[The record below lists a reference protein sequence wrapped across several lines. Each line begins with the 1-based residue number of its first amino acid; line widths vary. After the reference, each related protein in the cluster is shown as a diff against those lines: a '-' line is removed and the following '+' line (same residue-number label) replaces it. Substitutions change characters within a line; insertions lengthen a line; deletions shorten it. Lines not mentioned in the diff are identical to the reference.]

1 MSLSIAE
8 LDLYEPVA
16 GYAQELLD
24 AFPSI
29 IFTSGRRSLP
39 DQAHAM
45 ASNVVLNRRW
55 IAQTYTPS
63 VVSVALQN
71 WVDAHPSTGGVDSI
85 AAGLLAVLGMFSDD
99 DLSHLSLHLSG
110 CAFDVQPVGGLLG
123 EQICAFM
130 QQLANKYPGGKF
142 LSKEGGLTRFHI
154 QWRL

>member
-8 LDLYEPVA
+8 LDLVDPVA

-24 AFPSI
+24 AFPSV
-29 IFTSGRRSLP
+29 IFTSGRRSRA
-39 DQAHAM
+39 DQARAM

-55 IAQTYTPS
+55 IAETYLASP
-63 VVSVALQN
+63 VSAACQQ
-71 WVDAHPSTGGVDSI
+71 WVDTHPGTGGVSDI
-85 AAGLLAVLGMFSDD
+85 AAGLLSILDTFSDD

-110 CAFDVQPVGGLLG
+110 CAFDVQPVGGPLG
-123 EQICAFM
+123 DQICAFM

-142 LSKEGGLTRFHI
+142 LSHEGGLYRLHI